1 MLAASQN
8 FWMLILARISTGLFD
23 CLAIPGGYMYISEVS
38 ETKLKGSFLNSNAIA
53 SGLGIAFGYLFGS
66 NFLWRYTCFVAL
78 LVNATG
84 IVTFLLCYE
93 SPVFLL
99 MKKQSARDCL
109 NWYRELTLE
118 TKEYSQELEK
128 ELKELESDITSD
140 GQGVKET
147 VGRLLQGSNLKAFLT
162 VMMLFIFF
170 PLCGVYNITF
180 FAVDLFKKL
189 ELGGAE
195 TVAVMTALIR
205 CLGTCASTVLMLK
218 FGRRAIYLTTSATV
232 TLVMAT
238 LGGLIMVR
246 DSGYEVDD
254 IIMSWVLTIL
264 LMLFMFCAGLS
275 VVSFPWVFMA
285 EWFSP
290 DLKSV
295 VSTCSITCSF
305 FMIFLAVQTSNMIMG
320 WLGTAGLFLYFSGI
334 CMLMTLFIA
343 VCVPETGGKMYNQI

>member
-1 MLAASQN
+1 MVSAVNLVTFNTGYGIGLTSPMLGQLTGLYLDEDNFSWFASSLVIGQIIGSLIGSTIANRIGRKKTCIMAALFSSGGWAMLAASQN
-8 FWMLILARISTGLFD
+8 FWMLILARICTGLFD

-99 MKKQSARDCL
+99 MKKQVTKDFQIKSQSILHFQSARDCL

-218 FGRRAIYLTTSATV
+218 YDLKRTARLIIIVICSD
-232 TLVMAT
+232 
-238 LGGLIMVR
+238 LGG
-246 DSGYEVDD
+246 G
-254 IIMSWVLTIL
+254 
-264 LMLFMFCAGLS
+264 
-275 VVSFPWVFMA
+275 P
-285 EWFSP
+285 
-290 DLKSV
+290 
-295 VSTCSITCSF
+295 ST
-305 FMIFLAVQTSNMIMG
+305 
-320 WLGTAGLFLYFSGI
+320 
-334 CMLMTLFIA
+334 
-343 VCVPETGGKMYNQI
+343 